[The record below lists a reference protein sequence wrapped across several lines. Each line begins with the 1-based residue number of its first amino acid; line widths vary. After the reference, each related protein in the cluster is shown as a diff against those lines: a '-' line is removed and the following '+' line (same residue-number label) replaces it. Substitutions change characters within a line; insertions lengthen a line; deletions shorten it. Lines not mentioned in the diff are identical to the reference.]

1 MSAVQEAKD
10 NTKNEGAV
18 KAGNGKY
25 IFELTKMAGMDAGI
39 GYSTAF
45 GPVIEGERMQCGLIR
60 TVGSGTCCGRVTP
73 SVPRERPAPS
83 HHSEAARCAS
93 TD

>member
-1 MSAVQEAKD
+1 MSAAEKPKD

-18 KAGNGKY
+18 KAGNGNY

-45 GPVIEGERMQCGLIR
+45 GPVIEGDRMQDTHHLVADLLLAR
-60 TVGSGTCCGRVTP
+60 TVLANFE
-73 SVPRERPAPS
+73 RERRIGEHGAT
-83 HHSEAARCAS
+83 HA
-93 TD
+93 

>member
-1 MSAVQEAKD
+1 MSAAQETKD

-25 IFELTKMAGMDAGI
+25 IFPLTKMAGMDAGI

-45 GPVIEGERMQCGLIR
+45 GPVVEGERN
-60 TVGSGTCCGRVTP
+60 
-73 SVPRERPAPS
+73 
-83 HHSEAARCAS
+83 AA
-93 TD
+93 

>member
-1 MSAVQEAKD
+1 MSAVQKPKD

-18 KAGNGKY
+18 KAGNGNY

-45 GPVIEGERMQCGLIR
+45 GPVI
-60 TVGSGTCCGRVTP
+60 
-73 SVPRERPAPS
+73 
-83 HHSEAARCAS
+83 
-93 TD
+93 